1 MNGLQLTGMESSDML
16 DVVHYLFE
24 EDMRY
29 STGEEAEA
37 VSKTRET
44 FYRDLYGYDYKYVYN
59 SPKQNSN
66 RKASSAGGFDFDDI
80 TPYDPNIKQ
89 KPKPFIPATQ
99 FDADSGL
106 PLSGNGLL
114 EPPLR

>member
-1 MNGLQLTGMESSDML
+1 ML

-24 EDMRY
+24 QDMRY
-29 STGEEAEA
+29 SSAEEAES
-37 VSKTRET
+37 VSKTRES
-44 FYRDLYGYDYKYVYN
+44 LYVSMYDYEYKFKYRG
-59 SPKQNSN
+59 QSN
-66 RKASSAGGFDFDDI
+66 KSSGNGYKTASNGDFDDI